1 MTMYAIGDPIEK
13 KSRKSS
19 FRVEVQYMHG
29 DADAYTKANWYLAE
43 SLGEAEL
50 KKEFTLLRAFTGY
63 EYNSFVTYHMSR
75 GPDDRQ
81 KRADKLAAM
90 TGVEQHVC
98 FTWLGDH
105 EESNASYNESV
116 AMAEDLVV
124 TYFDKFG
131 VERHVTFD
139 A

>member
-1 MTMYAIGDPIEK
+1 MYTIGDPIEK

-29 DADAYTKANWYLAE
+29 DADAYTKSNWYLAE
-43 SLGEAEL
+43 TLGEDEL

-63 EYNSFVTYHMSR
+63 EYNNFVTYHMGR
-75 GPDDRQ
+75 GPTDRE
-81 KRADKLAAM
+81 KRAAKLSAM
-90 TGVEQHVC
+90 TGIEQHVC
-98 FTWLGDH
+98 DTWLSDH
-105 EESNASYNESV
+105 DEPNASYTDAV
-116 AMAEDLVV
+116 AMAEDLVI